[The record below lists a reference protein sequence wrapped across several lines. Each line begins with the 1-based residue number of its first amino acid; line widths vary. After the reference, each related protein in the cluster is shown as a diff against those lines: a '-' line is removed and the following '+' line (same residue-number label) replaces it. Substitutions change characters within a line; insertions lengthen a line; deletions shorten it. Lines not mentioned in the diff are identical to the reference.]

1 MRRKPGALVPL
12 EASILE
18 AALGLRAGGEDRFHG
33 FRIAKLLA
41 DGEGEAGRLTA
52 HGTLYKALGRLEA
65 AGLLTST
72 WEESSVAE
80 AEGRPRRRLYSV
92 TGAAEPT
99 LAAHRRT
106 AADPRS
112 SGRAAWGLS

>member
-18 AALGLRAGGEDRFHG
+18 AALGLRSGGEDRFHG
-33 FRIAKLLA
+33 FRIAKLMA

-80 AEGRPRRRLYSV
+80 AEGRPRRRLYCV
-92 TGAAEPT
+92 TGAAEPA